1 MYFSLSVLSFFLGPI
16 ALFPPSFLSVEW
28 GRGVSHMSTILI
40 VTWCLN
46 NTEILKYLEMHVVKC
61 EQLSFLQ

>member
-1 MYFSLSVLSFFLGPI
+1 
-16 ALFPPSFLSVEW
+16 
-28 GRGVSHMSTILI
+28 MSTILI